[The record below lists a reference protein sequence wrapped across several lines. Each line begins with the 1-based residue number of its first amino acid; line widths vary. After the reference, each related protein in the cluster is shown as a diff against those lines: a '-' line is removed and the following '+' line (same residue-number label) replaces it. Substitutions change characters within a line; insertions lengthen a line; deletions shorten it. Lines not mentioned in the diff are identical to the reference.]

1 MKETI
6 GINNKDLIEKNDPGR
21 GC

>member
-6 GINNKDLIEKNDPGR
+6 GIKHY
-21 GC
+21 